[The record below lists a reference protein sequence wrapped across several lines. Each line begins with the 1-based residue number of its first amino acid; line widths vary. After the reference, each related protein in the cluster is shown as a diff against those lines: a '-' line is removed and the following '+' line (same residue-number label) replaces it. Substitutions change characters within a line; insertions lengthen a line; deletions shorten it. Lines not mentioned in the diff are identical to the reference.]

1 VTHRQHS
8 LVRPGEQLG
17 YSLVRDAGHVNGQRL
32 EPHSQIPRRGG
43 SPRFR
48 SMGAFLTGIVAGFG
62 IAIPVGA
69 IAVLI
74 VEVGIKCGFRC
85 AFFAG
90 AGAASADLLYA
101 GAAVLGGAALAG
113 PIESVDQP
121 LRIVSA
127 VVLMLLAAIG
137 LRRAGTTRE
146 STETQFPDRREL
158 ARTYARFLGLTII
171 NPATVVYF
179 AAVIV
184 GLGVARD
191 MSAIEGVLFVTG
203 AFAASLSWQTLLA
216 GVGGLAGDRLDSRAQ
231 TVAVVLGNL
240 LIFAFAIVIILR

>member
-1 VTHRQHS
+1 
-8 LVRPGEQLG
+8 
-17 YSLVRDAGHVNGQRL
+17 
-32 EPHSQIPRRGG
+32 
-43 SPRFR
+43 
-48 SMGAFLTGIVAGFG
+48 MGAFLTGVAAGFG

-90 AGAASADLLYA
+90 AGAATADLVYA
-101 GAAVLGGAALAG
+101 SAAVVGGGALAG
-113 PIESVDQP
+113 LAESADQP
-121 LRIVSA
+121 LRIISA
-127 VVLMLLAAIG
+127 AVLIALAVYG

-146 STETQFPDRREL
+146 SSETKLPDRREL
-158 ARTYARFLGLTII
+158 TRTYARFFGLTII

-191 MSAIEGVLFVTG
+191 TSAIEGVLFVTG

-216 GVGGLAGDRLDSRAQ
+216 GVGGLAGDRLDRRAQ

-240 LIFAFAIVIILR
+240 LIFAFAMVIILR